1 MNIRSPARAALWPLT
16 LAASSLC
23 APLALAQTSDPA
35 AQIRE
40 ELRALREE
48 QARIVELQQ
57 RNEAAIRA
65 LEARIGVVPPE
76 SAVAATA
83 SANTQAET
91 PAPPAA
97 DSAPARL
104 SVSGDLRLRA
114 QHDRSDEDARDR
126 SSGQIRA
133 RLGATYAVN
142 EHVSLGARLVT
153 GDSDDPNSTDVQ
165 LSNWDDD
172 LQVSLDM
179 AYAQLNLGNLKL
191 YGGKFPQPFART
203 DLVWDGDVNPQ
214 GLGATY
220 KRALG
225 NGGAL
230 RGNALFFLIDEKAAG
245 SDSTMAGLQLGYDA
259 PATGALR
266 YDISGAYYRYSLG
279 SMAGADAGDWRSNR
293 LAPDGSFRSDF
304 ELANLLVG
312 ATWQGMNEKWP
323 VRVAGD
329 YVKNLGAIDGQ
340 DTGFGVDVS
349 VGRTSKP
356 GDWRFTYG
364 YAQTD
369 VDAVM
374 SAFSQDN
381 IGIATNYKLHA
392 LTVDYVPMPKTAI
405 GAIWYHYTPNDP
417 AYAGS
422 HAPGDWLDRF
432 RVFYLMNF

>member
-230 RGNALFFLIDEKAAG
+230 RGNALFFLIDEIFQGTNNRERLIGSEGYLRALAG
-245 SDSTMAGLQLGYDA
+245 GRGAGVISTHDLELVMLAEELPQLKNYHFEETVHDGRMAFD
-259 PATGALR
+259 
-266 YDISGAYYRYSLG
+266 
-279 SMAGADAGDWRSNR
+279 
-293 LAPDGSFRSDF
+293 
-304 ELANLLVG
+304 
-312 ATWQGMNEKWP
+312 
-323 VRVAGD
+323 
-329 YVKNLGAIDGQ
+329 
-340 DTGFGVDVS
+340 
-349 VGRTSKP
+349 
-356 GDWRFTYG
+356 
-364 YAQTD
+364 
-369 VDAVM
+369 
-374 SAFSQDN
+374 
-381 IGIATNYKLHA
+381 YKLRAGPSSTTNA
-392 LTVDYVPMPKTAI
+392 LTIMRLEGLPVDR
-405 GAIWYHYTPNDP
+405 P
-417 AYAGS
+417 AGM
-422 HAPGDWLDRF
+422 D
-432 RVFYLMNF
+432 